1 MDILIYFF
9 NVQCPNCGYISFKQE
24 KDCGSCGRIL
34 NRAAT
39 LSAPLFR
46 NDSFTVF
53 LSSKAAKKEQD
64 ETCLSS
70 SQIHEEIPVIEPSQ
84 NSQEN
89 SEHTLEDFLLNLSDA
104 EQEHSEATLKPDS
117 SKLEVTNYSPME
129 FRVDAHTNPKEVKQ
143 EMQEHKSEDFLLNL
157 SDAEQEHSKA
167 TLKPDSSKL
176 EVTNYSPMEFRVDAH
191 TNLQEVKQE
200 MQEHKSEDFLLN
212 LSDAEQEHSEAT
224 LKPDSSKLEIT
235 NYSPME
241 FRVDAHTNVQEE
253 GLELM
258 KISEEE
264 LAASATNKTKHEETQ
279 FEKLEIK
286 DNLYKTISNEDVE
299 FDNDGKKFESTL
311 PSFQNM
317 GQDITEPIAPALD
330 LGHTEIL
337 GFEPENPAQDSALSS
352 SRLSKLEISTNLD
365 DTLLTEDIEQ
375 YMVEPQAPV
384 LDLGNAEVL
393 LESTAE
399 DSSSP
404 PSEST
409 RIYG

>member
-1 MDILIYFF
+1 M
-9 NVQCPNCGYISFKQE
+9 QE
-24 KDCGSCGRIL
+24 HKS
-34 NRAAT
+34 
-39 LSAPLFR
+39 
-46 NDSFTVF
+46 
-53 LSSKAAKKEQD
+53 
-64 ETCLSS
+64 
-70 SQIHEEIPVIEPSQ
+70 
-84 NSQEN
+84 
-89 SEHTLEDFLLNLSDA
+89 EDFLLNLSDA
-104 EQEHSEATLKPDS
+104 EQDHSEATLKSDS
-117 SKLEVTNYSPME
+117 SKLEEINYSPME
-129 FRVDAHTNPKEVKQ
+129 FRVDVHTNPKEVKQ

-157 SDAEQEHSKA
+157 SDAEQEHSEP

-191 TNLQEVKQE
+191 TNL
-200 MQEHKSEDFLLN
+200 
-212 LSDAEQEHSEAT
+212 
-224 LKPDSSKLEIT
+224 
-235 NYSPME
+235 
-241 FRVDAHTNVQEE
+241 QEE

-375 YMVEPQAPV
+375 DMVEPQAPV
-384 LDLGNAEVL
+384 LDLGNTEVL

>member
-24 KDCGSCGRIL
+24 KNCGSCGHIL
-34 NRAAT
+34 TRAEA
-39 LSAPLFR
+39 LSASLFR
-46 NDSFTVF
+46 NDSFTIF
-53 LSSKAAKKEQD
+53 LSSKAAEKEQD
-64 ETCLSS
+64 GTCLSS
-70 SQIHEEIPVIEPSQ
+70 SKVHDEIPVIEPSQ
-84 NSQEN
+84 NSWKN
-89 SEHTLEDFLLNLSDA
+89 LEHNLD
-104 EQEHSEATLKPDS
+104 
-117 SKLEVTNYSPME
+117 
-129 FRVDAHTNPKEVKQ
+129 
-143 EMQEHKSEDFLLNL
+143 
-157 SDAEQEHSKA
+157 
-167 TLKPDSSKL
+167 
-176 EVTNYSPMEFRVDAH
+176 
-191 TNLQEVKQE
+191 
-200 MQEHKSEDFLLN
+200 DFLLN

-317 GQDITEPIAPALD
+317 GQDITEPMAPALD